1 MRRAGASAIVL
12 ALCAVSVAAQSSIS
26 LTALDRQTVATLG
39 SLVVNGN
46 GFDPANA
53 AISVVVAPRG
63 GVAVSV
69 PAYFA
74 NAVALKIVVP
84 PLVETATSR
93 LFDVPVV
100 AEVQVV
106 QVSATAVVT
115 SNVLGGL
122 TIEPAPSTSAPPGAL
137 TKAWLLLTRDVQGI
151 LRAALAANPRFAR
164 VVDRSRAL
172 DAEWQAMIDV
182 ATAIAGD
189 PGRTMT
195 LATTNGDP
203 FVVTSDA
210 LRVSD
215 RIAYAIAKEV
225 SAELSAVAGAA
236 AAAPAAVTCPPTTG
250 DPQAD
255 QMFCSLH
262 GYYDP
267 LATRGPAMIQ
277 TGAALAYGMP
287 LSVLGGQAAAG
298 IGAAGIVSEA
308 TATGLGLAMG
318 PVTSHVSAYA
328 TGAALPSAGSTFT
341 DLGLSIL
348 DNFTFLG
355 LPITSGINAAVQLAA
370 EYEQAAN
377 APNGPSATVPRQGV
391 VVAAPPQRVPANTRP
406 VIAYQGLGISSTA
419 RWLAAAGTQQILPIL
434 SVTLPPPEIAR
445 FNGLYSGS
453 VNGSCSS
460 PGEAT
465 VATPGAVSMT
475 VSSGTIAITSGGTGS
490 GTVTASGQVSSGAA
504 AVAGATC
511 RWGGRFWADD
521 AGRAGALGSWSCSI
535 TGATCSGTWN
545 VKKQ

>member
-39 SLVVNGN
+39 ALVVHGN

-137 TKAWLLLTRDVQGI
+137 TTALLLLTRDVQRI
-151 LRAALAANPRFAR
+151 LRTALASNPRFAR
-164 VVDRSRAL
+164 VVDSSRAL

-225 SAELSAVAGAA
+225 SAELSAG

-250 DPQAD
+250 DPRAD

-277 TGAALAYGMP
+277 TGAAFTYGIPLA
-287 LSVLGGQAAAG
+287 LLGGQAAAG
-298 IGAAGIVSEA
+298 FGAAGLVSEA
-308 TATGLGLAMG
+308 AATGLGLAMA
-318 PVTSHVSAYA
+318 PATSHLSAYA

-348 DNFTFLG
+348 DNFAFLG

-377 APNGPSATVPRQGV
+377 APNGPSATLPQQGV

-406 VIAYQGLGISSTA
+406 VIAYQGLGIGSTA
-419 RWLAAAGTQQILPIL
+419 RWLSATTTQQILPIV
-434 SVTLPPPEIAR
+434 SVTLPPPEVAR

-453 VNGSCSS
+453 VDGSCTS
-460 PGEAT
+460 PGEGSVT
-465 VATPGAVSMT
+465 TPGAVSMT
-475 VSSGTIAITSGGTGS
+475 VSNGTIAITSGGTGS
-490 GTVTASGQVSSGAA
+490 GTVTASGQVDSAAA

-521 AGRAGALGSWSCSI
+521 AGRAGAQGSWSCSI
-535 TGATCSGTWN
+535 AGAACSGTWN